1 MIKKKKKKIKY
12 RTIDRLKNYKSD
24 NHFRVDS
31 SKVNDNFNNS
41 TKSIQNLIGNLNLK
55 KNENYIRLTSS
66 QLPKKIMNFL
76 DNSDDP
82 IQKYLDIILNEIN
95 NINFDNNNNDIKN
108 KTIYNYNPKNN
119 LINEEKNMI
128 NDINIFLYKMSDDS
142 KNIKLLNT
150 TIKNINNII
159 KEKMGGIYL
168 GWGESEHNEFLVL
181 KKFYQDKSNSY
192 IFLASLNNLFPYKA
206 VSDLKKHIK
215 LNEIYTKIE
224 KIRGLIIEKYTQM
237 KNKFDIDKSRI
248 SKQTST
254 SVTKSCCSNKPKY
267 NHFRKRYKM
276 SIDFEDK
283 NPLYFNTNTKFF
295 NIDRHKKNSD
305 VKTFCNKSHK
315 SNKSY
320 KSNKSFKSN
329 KSINR
334 TKSGKNEKIVEY
346 KKFCSISVN
355 HSKDKM
361 CNNSYNMLKK
371 GKLKQF
377 VSLYNEKN
385 GYNY

>member
-1 MIKKKKKKIKY
+1 M
-12 RTIDRLKNYKSD
+12 
-24 NHFRVDS
+24 
-31 SKVNDNFNNS
+31 
-41 TKSIQNLIGNLNLK
+41 
-55 KNENYIRLTSS
+55 
-66 QLPKKIMNFL
+66 PKKILNFF

-95 NINFDNNNNDIKN
+95 NINIDKNNDNKN
-108 KTIYNYNPKNN
+108 KSVCNYNPKNN

-142 KNIKLLNT
+142 KNIQLLNT
-150 TIKNINNII
+150 KIKNINNII

-168 GWGESEHNEFLVL
+168 GWGESEHNEFLIL
-181 KKFYQDKSNSY
+181 KNFYKDKSNSY
-192 IFLASLNNLFPYKA
+192 IFLTSLNNLFPYKT

-224 KIRGLIIEKYTQM
+224 TIKTLIIEKYTQM
-237 KNKFDIDKSRI
+237 RNKFDIDKSRI

-254 SVTKSCCSNKPKY
+254 SVTKSCCSNKLKY

-295 NIDRHKKNSD
+295 NMDLHKKNSD
-305 VKTFCNKSHK
+305 VETFCNKS
-315 SNKSY
+315 N
-320 KSNKSFKSN
+320 KSN

-346 KKFCSISVN
+346 KNISSISVN
-355 HSKDKM
+355 HSKDKVF
-361 CNNSYNMLKK
+361 NNSYNMLKK

-377 VSLYNEKN
+377 FSLYNEKN